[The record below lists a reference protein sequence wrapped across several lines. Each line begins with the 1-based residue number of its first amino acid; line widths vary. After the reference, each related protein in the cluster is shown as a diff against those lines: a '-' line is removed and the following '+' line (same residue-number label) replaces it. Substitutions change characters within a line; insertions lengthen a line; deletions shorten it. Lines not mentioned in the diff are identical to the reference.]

1 MEVPCYPGGTLCPNH
16 MEIVTY
22 CAKSK
27 RCELVQI
34 SDKWLFQQNAYCTR
48 AGKLPLLVFI
58 TALFRTSLM
67 MSLKNRVAKCHIP
80 DQEPGMIPSG
90 GKWHEKI
97 SVKHPWGEKKKG
109 WNKKKQPWS
118 LVKQIMFCKAD
129 ILMTL
134 YFKYI
139 YWRRPLC
146 PQNMELGLW
155 N

>member
-27 RCELVQI
+27 CCELVQI

-90 GKWHEKI
+90 GK
-97 SVKHPWGEKKKG
+97 
-109 WNKKKQPWS
+109 
-118 LVKQIMFCKAD
+118 
-129 ILMTL
+129 
-134 YFKYI
+134 
-139 YWRRPLC
+139 
-146 PQNMELGLW
+146 
-155 N
+155 